1 MKDIDEFIQDFS
13 ITEDILNTFTCGY
26 CWHFAKLLQVTF
38 NRGSV
43 VWLAPFSHVGFMDID
58 SKVYD
63 IYGEYEGEVFYYIPE
78 EYCGNLLDG
87 FRHINKEVSYV
98 SKEKILSV
106 IKNYCLLSNVDY
118 EEDVE
123 NLLKE

>member
-1 MKDIDEFIQDFS
+1 MKDVNDFIQDFNT
-13 ITEDILNTFTCGY
+13 TEDILNAFTGGY
-26 CWHFAKLLQVTF
+26 CWHFAKLLQATF

-43 VWLAPFSHVGFMDID
+43 VWLAPFSHIGFMDTD
-58 SKVYD
+58 GRVYD
-63 IYGEYEGEVFYYIPE
+63 IYGEYEGEAFYYIPE
-78 EYCGNLLDG
+78 EYCGNLLDN
-87 FRHINKEVSYV
+87 FRHIDKEVSYT

-123 NLLKE
+123 RYL